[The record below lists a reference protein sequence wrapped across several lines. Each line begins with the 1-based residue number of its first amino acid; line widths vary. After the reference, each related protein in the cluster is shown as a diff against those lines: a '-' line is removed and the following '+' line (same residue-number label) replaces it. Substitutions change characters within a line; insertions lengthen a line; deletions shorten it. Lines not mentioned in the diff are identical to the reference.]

1 VPKSIPNYLRVF
13 SDQIQRGAASPAAG
27 GAELDELCSA
37 FERVTG
43 WSLRDLTGAPKPQN
57 MELLWSAPVE
67 PASEAGPG
75 QLRGGVAVVKGNSQP
90 GETDLT
96 ASAELALAIGKLW
109 RELQQTR
116 ETLRRR
122 EAELAAGVPLVS
134 HHAGQRH
141 LADRLEH
148 VLRGG
153 AEILGCHA
161 AALYLLN
168 EGTTELK
175 LRSCWGL
182 PQERLMDEARPL
194 ETAVADLEA
203 LAGHA
208 VVLDDTEPYRQWNLP
223 EDFPAAVCVP
233 VSSPTTPLGCLWLFC
248 KEKRP
253 FSDEEV
259 NLVEI
264 VAGRIASDLERE
276 MLMTEGVEGARLKQ
290 QLVAAERFEHN
301 QRPHIAPLLDDW
313 DVAGWTEQAAY
324 VGGDFYD
331 WFVRDDEQLVVSV
344 ADCSSQ
350 GLEAALAA
358 SGLRS
363 ALRSH
368 AEHLADPGELLERV
382 NRSLWTASAGD
393 QSAAL
398 VCAFAEPKTGRL
410 RFASAGHLGAAVLSA
425 QGVKAL
431 VQPNLLLGMMPETRY
446 QTLEELLSPGDSLV
460 LFTEGVRAALEE
472 HGLQAADP
480 RFFES
485 ILAQLKSPAAD
496 LLHRVCD
503 QFQALS
509 SEHSQDR
516 TILVLKRRRGRSRK
530 R

>member
-1 VPKSIPNYLRVF
+1 MPKSIPNYLRVF

-43 WSLRDLTGAPKPQN
+43 WSLRDLTSGPKPQN

-67 PASEAGPG
+67 PASETGPG
-75 QLRGGVAVVKGNSQP
+75 QLRVGVAVVQGDSQP
-90 GETDLT
+90 GGIDLT
-96 ASAELALAIGKLW
+96 ASAELALAVGKLW

-134 HHAGQRH
+134 HHADGRH

-153 AEILGCHA
+153 AEILGCQA

-175 LRSCWGL
+175 LCSCWGL

-194 ETAVADLEA
+194 ETAIADLEA

-259 NLVEI
+259 NLLEI

-290 QLVAAERFEHN
+290 QLVAAERYEHN

-313 DVAGWTEQAAY
+313 DVAGWTEQSAY

-350 GLEAALAA
+350 GLERRWPPAVCVRPCVRMPNTLPIPAKCSSA
-358 SGLRS
+358 STARYGLPRP
-363 ALRSH
+363 AT
-368 AEHLADPGELLERV
+368 
-382 NRSLWTASAGD
+382 NRPLCCS
-393 QSAAL
+393 
-398 VCAFAEPKTGRL
+398 AFAEPKTGRL
-410 RFASAGHLGAAVLSA
+410 RFASAGHLGGRCSPHKAPRRGAAQFVA
-425 QGVKAL
+425 RHDA
-431 VQPNLLLGMMPETRY
+431 RD
-446 QTLEELLSPGDSLV
+446 LLSNARRVVVPRRVLV

-503 QFQALS
+503 QFQALRS
-509 SEHSQDR
+509 DNSQDR

-530 R
+530 S